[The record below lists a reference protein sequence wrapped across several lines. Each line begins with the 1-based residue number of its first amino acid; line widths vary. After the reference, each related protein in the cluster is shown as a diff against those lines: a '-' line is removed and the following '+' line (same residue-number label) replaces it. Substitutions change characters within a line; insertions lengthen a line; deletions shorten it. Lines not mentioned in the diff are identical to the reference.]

1 MQIQFS
7 DTSPADTSLIAYI
20 ANKDDLPTRLERAI
34 VEGAAAARFKGSPGQ
49 FFEGFVEREDKV
61 VRVALAGAGN
71 PDAEPHRREEALE
84 KAGAVLAAKYLT
96 SGERDL
102 VLDFASSDLDA
113 AGAASVL
120 LGLRLRSWR
129 HDAYRTKLKDEQ
141 KKSLSQVTVVNAPA
155 GTEGAWEDAAAVAEG
170 TEFSRHLAAEPPN
183 KLYPVSFVEL
193 CKERFSG
200 TGAELIVL
208 DFRHLTS
215 IDSTCPRRA

>member
-1 MQIQFS
+1 MSEIILGPEIQITS
-7 DTSPADTSLIAYI
+7 DTRDQMYPVIDGNYINGTGTGTGIHITDSPNVKISNNYI

-155 GTEGAWEDAAAVAEG
+155 GTP
-170 TEFSRHLAAEPPN
+170 S
-183 KLYPVSFVEL
+183 VE
-193 CKERFSG
+193 
-200 TGAELIVL
+200 
-208 DFRHLTS
+208 
-215 IDSTCPRRA
+215 